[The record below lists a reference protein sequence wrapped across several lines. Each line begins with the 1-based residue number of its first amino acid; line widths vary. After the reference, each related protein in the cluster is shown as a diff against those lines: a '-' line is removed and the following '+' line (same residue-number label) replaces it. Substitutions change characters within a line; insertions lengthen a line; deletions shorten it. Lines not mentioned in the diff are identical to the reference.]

1 MVGWVGGIRVAVR
14 GGIVVRPRLLQ
25 AGRVGVGVGEGVRVM
40 AGRAPEGVDGGQG
53 RGQRPEILRGGGAE
67 NAVVG
72 RGVGVGEGERVV
84 RGGEGQRRT
93 VRAEGLRGRARG
105 LRRRRRRVQRGAED
119 GGDGR
124 PGRQGKRVE
133 EGRRGERRLVGV
145 VRVRAAGEG
154 VCGAGEVGGVGEVAA
169 GAH

>member
-1 MVGWVGGIRVAVR
+1 MVGWVGRIRVAVR

-67 NAVVG
+67 YAVVG
-72 RGVGVGEGERVV
+72 RGVGVGDGERVV
-84 RGGEGQRRT
+84 RVGEGQRRT
-93 VRAEGLRGRARG
+93 VRAEGLRGRA
-105 LRRRRRRVQRGAED
+105 RRRRRVQRGAED

-154 VCGAGEVGGVGEVAA
+154 VCGAGEGGGVGEVAA

>member
-1 MVGWVGGIRVAVR
+1 MVGWVGRIRVAVR

-67 NAVVG
+67 YAVVG
-72 RGVGVGEGERVV
+72 RGVGVGDGERVV
-84 RGGEGQRRT
+84 RVGEGQRRT
-93 VRAEGLRGRARG
+93 VRAEGLRGRA
-105 LRRRRRRVQRGAED
+105 RRRRRVQRGAED

>member
-84 RGGEGQRRT
+84 RVGEGQ
-93 VRAEGLRGRARG
+93 
-105 LRRRRRRVQRGAED
+105 RRRVQRGAED